1 MSLPS
6 KGRIGENCRATSGR
20 REAMDPLF
28 ELNLQRVPKGSRDAS
43 QSLYRQ
49 LKDAILEGRLARGA
63 RLPPTRSSG
72 RHFGVSRNT
81 AAEIYDRLTSE
92 GYLVSRPGSG
102 TFVAN
107 HLPGSRRKSR
117 VASSAIVPFPL
128 NDFWLRPDVMAAMG
142 FWQDQPDQPRRSS
155 DVARIDFRP
164 GLVDW
169 RHFPFEIFRRVSA
182 KQLRGLE
189 RQPPLNKS
197 AQGNQGNFSLRAAI
211 TRHIAATRAV
221 ACLPSDLLVTSGAQ
235 QAFDLL
241 ARTLVTAG
249 ETVVAVE
256 DPGYPPMRAAFAAA
270 GARLAPVAVDAEG
283 LIVDQLPADTR
294 VVSLCPSH
302 QYPLGVTMSMARRQA
317 LIEFATRHGAVIIE
331 DDYDGEFRFE
341 GNSLPAL
348 RTSETA
354 ASVFYVGTFSK
365 CMLPALR
372 LGYIVAPAWAM
383 PTLISAK
390 NCMDWHT
397 ATPIQAAVSKF
408 ISEGHLTR
416 HVRAMRATY
425 GTRRQQLLEI
435 LRREFSDW
443 LDPLPSFYG
452 MHLTAIARPQVRLE
466 AVIRKLRTSALNIHS
481 LERYFLGI
489 PTHHGLV
496 FGYGAVDLGDI
507 EQGLEALRRVL

>member
-1 MSLPS
+1 
-6 KGRIGENCRATSGR
+6 
-20 REAMDPLF
+20 MDPLF

-63 RLPPTRSSG
+63 RLPATRSSG
-72 RHFGVSRNT
+72 RYFGVSRNT

-102 TFVAN
+102 TFVAH
-107 HLPGSRRKSR
+107 HLPGPRRKNR
-117 VASSAIVPFPL
+117 AASSAGLSYPL
-128 NDFWLRPDVMAAMG
+128 NDFWLRPDVIAAMG
-142 FWQDQPDQPRRSS
+142 FWQDLPDQPRRSS
-155 DVARIDFRP
+155 DVARVDFRP

-169 RHFPFEIFRRVSA
+169 RQFPFEIFRRVSA

-189 RQPPLNKS
+189 RQPPINKS

-211 TRHIAATRAV
+211 AKHIAATRAV

-241 ARTLVTAG
+241 ARILVTAA

-256 DPGYPPMRAAFAAA
+256 DPGYPPMRVAFAAA

-283 LIVDQLPADTR
+283 LIVDQLPANTR

-302 QYPLGVTMSMARRQA
+302 QYPLGVTMSMARRQS
-317 LIEFATRHGAVIIE
+317 LIEFATRHGAVIVE

-348 RTSETA
+348 RTSEAA

-383 PTLISAK
+383 PTLVSAK

-397 ATPIQAAVSKF
+397 ATPIQAAVAKF

-416 HVRAMRATY
+416 HVRAMREIY
-425 GTRRQQLLEI
+425 GSRRQQLLET
-435 LRREFSDW
+435 LRQEFSEW

-452 MHLTAIARPQVRLE
+452 MHLTAIARPAVRLE
-466 AVIRKLRTSALNIHS
+466 AVIRKLRTSTLNIHS
-481 LERYFLGI
+481 LERYFLAKPG
-489 PTHHGLV
+489 HRGLV
-496 FGYGAVDLGDI
+496 FGYGATESAELARGMTVLRA
-507 EQGLEALRRVL
+507 ALRSRT